1 VDRQHR
7 PDDLDRQHLPDED
20 HRHPDDLGHQ
30 HRPDDL
36 VRQRLDDPVPDDP
49 FPGLERMGCYPDVRS
64 DVEYPCPEPKQ
75 KDCFQGEGFQRNLQ
89 APVLPEPQGLPQP
102 GLPLLG
108 LQELQEPNPELLEP
122 QGLPRPVLPEQ
133 RVP

>member
-1 VDRQHR
+1 VDRQR
-7 PDDLDRQHLPDED
+7 LPDDLDRRHLPDED
-20 HRHPDDLGHQ
+20 HRHPDDLGHR

-36 VRQRLDDPVPDDP
+36 VRQRLDDPDPDDP
-49 FPGLERMGCYPDVRS
+49 FPDLERMGCYRDVKS

-75 KDCFQGEGFQRNLQ
+75 KDCFQGEGFQRNHQ

-102 GLPLLG
+102 EQP
-108 LQELQEPNPELLEP
+108 ELQVPNPELPEP
-122 QGLPRPVLPEQ
+122 QGLPRPVLLVLPEQ